1 MSGKADFMS
10 WHFFKTPFNETR
22 SKQEVGVCLGG
33 RGGILLCFGRG
44 KLHLRISNQ
53 ISKSQEKWEFE
64 QRKAADQQ
72 KLQLQKQLADQ
83 EAKIASLQKMVEE
96 RPAQVVQPAATP
108 APVPAAKAV
117 AKPEPTVVAE
127 PPVESSRAARL
138 NKDKEA
144 LNVPTSVQP
153 AALPPPA
160 NKPVA
165 AVETPVT
172 NVGQS
177 LESLKSSVDTQ
188 SSIGG
193 ISSSEDNLS
202 SMQLARCAAAYF
214 WHTVT
219 L

>member
-1 MSGKADFMS
+1 VQ
-10 WHFFKTPFNETR
+10 KTIEQATTR
-22 SKQEVGVCLGG
+22 IRSTTSAE
-33 RGGILLCFGRG
+33 
-44 KLHLRISNQ
+44 ISNQ

-96 RPAQVVQPAATP
+96 RPVQVVQPAATP

-193 ISSSEDNLS
+193 ISSSEDN
-202 SMQLARCAAAYF
+202 
-214 WHTVT
+214 
-219 L
+219 